1 MKQIFRFAAVVAA
14 IASFF
19 ACQEKEGPD
28 TPELKAPTV
37 TVDPTGKIALS
48 EDAKDADALTIS
60 WTSVAADAEYTLNI
74 TPAKEADYSKA
85 WKKTTNE
92 TSVKF
97 TTEELQQ
104 VLLGLGYAQGD
115 LATVKAMVQATS
127 GDLTST
133 SADARIQCTL
143 YAKSV
148 ALSAP
153 VITLNSTEVVL
164 TEAAKDETA
173 LTATWTDAVP
183 AGEDVYVDYTFEWT
197 LATDT
202 DFAAASK
209 VATEEREFSAT
220 ANDLQY
226 AFYGLGFKA
235 GETVNLLC
243 RVKAEPAV
251 ASIEAVTS
259 ETVAFSIKLWEKEKN
274 TNIPTSLCVVG
285 NAVSW
290 GWNNGS
296 PDGMFTCTDAT
307 LGIFEWTGVINN
319 IDTFQFLLDCNW
331 NIGITPGEGEYYW
344 TDMKYA
350 NPLKGD
356 RDYQR
361 LLVPGTWNFVINTTD
376 ITVDL
381 TLIETSLEY
390 VTVVLYAGEESIET
404 QIPVKDK
411 TKATFEGPINLIA
424 ATDFVVYT
432 DVDNKNRGF
441 ACHPSSPQAGT
452 SWKSLEFREEPENNA
467 KTPFQVLDS
476 GDYLMTMDLINHTM
490 SIVAQ

>member
-1 MKQIFRFAAVVAA
+1 MKKFFRFAAIVAA
-14 IASFF
+14 IASIFS
-19 ACQEKEGPD
+19 CQKEEGPE
-28 TPELKAPTV
+28 TPELKAPAV
-37 TVDPTGKIALS
+37 TVDPTGKITLS

-60 WTSVAADAEYTLNI
+60 WTSVADDAEYTLNI
-74 TPAKEADYSKA
+74 TKASEADYSKA
-85 WKKTTNE
+85 WKKTTKE

-104 VLLGLGYAQGD
+104 VMLGLGYAQGD
-115 LATVKAMVQATS
+115 LATVKVMVQAVS

-133 SADARIQCTL
+133 SADTRVQCVL

-148 ALSAP
+148 ALTAP
-153 VITLNSTEVVL
+153 VVTLSATEVVL

-183 AGEDVYVDYTFEWT
+183 AGEDLYVDYTFEWT

-202 DFAAASK
+202 DFASASK
-209 VATEEREFSAT
+209 VTTETREFSVV

-251 ASIEAVTS
+251 ASVEPVVSEA
-259 ETVAFSIKLWEKEKN
+259 VAFSVKLWEKPKN
-274 TNIPTSLCVVG
+274 ENIPENVYIVGEEKVVG
-285 NAVSW
+285 WHWSMV
-290 GWNNGS
+290 
-296 PDGMFTCTDAT
+296 PELTFTCTDREN
-307 LGIFEWTGVINN
+307 GIFEWTGDILT
-319 IDTFQFLLDCNW
+319 IDTFQILFDGW

-361 LLVPGTWNFVINTTD
+361 LLVPGKWNFVINTVD

-390 VTVVLYAGEESIET
+390 VTVVLYAGEEAIET

-411 TKATFEGPINLIA
+411 AKAIFEGPINLTA
-424 ATDFVVYT
+424 ATDFVVYP

-452 SWKSLEFREEPENNA
+452 SWKTLEFREEPENNA
-467 KTPFQVLDS
+467 KIPFQVLDA
-476 GDYLMTMDLINHTM
+476 GDYTITMDLLNHTM
-490 SIVAQ
+490 SVVAL

>member
-1 MKQIFRFAAVVAA
+1 MKKFFRFAAIVAA
-14 IASFF
+14 IASIFS
-19 ACQEKEGPD
+19 CQKEEGPE
-28 TPELKAPTV
+28 TPELKAPAV
-37 TVDPTGKIALS
+37 TVDPTGKITLS

-60 WTSVAADAEYTLNI
+60 WTSVADDAEYTLNI
-74 TPAKEADYSKA
+74 TKASEADYSKA
-85 WKKTTNE
+85 WKKTTKE

-104 VLLGLGYAQGD
+104 VMLGLGYAQGD
-115 LATVKAMVQATS
+115 LATVKVMVQAVS

-133 SADARIQCTL
+133 SADTRVQCVL

-148 ALSAP
+148 VLTAPVVTLSA
-153 VITLNSTEVVL
+153 TEVVL

-183 AGEDVYVDYTFEWT
+183 AGEDLYVDYTFEWT

-202 DFAAASK
+202 DFASASK
-209 VATEEREFSAT
+209 VTTETREFSVV

-251 ASIEAVTS
+251 ASVEPVVSEA
-259 ETVAFSIKLWEKEKN
+259 VAFSVKLWEKPKN
-274 TNIPTSLCVVG
+274 ENIPENVYIVGEEKVVG
-285 NAVSW
+285 
-290 GWNNGS
+290 WNWS
-296 PDGMFTCTDAT
+296 MVPELTFTCTDREN
-307 LGIFEWTGVINN
+307 GIFEWTGDILT
-319 IDTFQFLLDCNW
+319 IDTFQILFDGW

-361 LLVPGTWNFVINTTD
+361 LLVPGKWNFVINTVD

-390 VTVVLYAGEESIET
+390 VTVVLYAGEEAIET

-411 TKATFEGPINLIA
+411 AKAIFEGPINLTA
-424 ATDFVVYT
+424 ATDFVVYP

-452 SWKSLEFREEPENNA
+452 SWKTLEFREEPENNA
-467 KTPFQVLDS
+467 KIPFQVLDA
-476 GDYLMTMDLINHTM
+476 GDYTITMDLLNHTM
-490 SIVAQ
+490 SVVAL